1 MLEWSESNCS
11 NRYVGLRVGVR
22 LFVCACVCVYV
33 CLFVH
38 ARVCVCLFGL
48 CACLNVCSQRGGQC
62 ISCSYKANHGML
74 FPLEKGFIFVHK
86 PALHVRF
93 DEVVAVNFSR
103 GGTGTHR
110 SFDFELEVKN
120 NIVHIFQSMDK

>member
-1 MLEWSESNCS
+1 MFDC
-11 NRYVGLRVGVR
+11 GRVFCFWAGV
-22 LFVCACVCVYV
+22 LFLGV
-33 CLFVH
+33 CLIVGG
-38 ARVCVCLFGL
+38 CLFGL
-48 CACLNVCSQRGGQC
+48 CVCACLNVCSQCGGQC
-62 ISCSYKANHGML
+62 ISYSYKASHGML
-74 FPLEKGFIFVHK
+74 FPLEKGLIFVHK
-86 PALHVRF
+86 PVLHVRF

>member
-1 MLEWSESNCS
+1 MQKTA
-11 NRYVGLRVGVR
+11 YVLISPAFIRD
-22 LFVCACVCVYV
+22 FTVCV
-33 CLFVH
+33 
-38 ARVCVCLFGL
+38 

-62 ISCSYKANHGML
+62 SSCSYKANHGML
-74 FPLEKGFIFVHK
+74 FPLEKGFTFVHN

-103 GGTGTHR
+103 GGTGTYR